1 MDSPTDLTT
10 SEGSTATAPIL
21 LRGTLKHGEVEAL
34 FQSPAAMQQSLELS
48 DFESLCGLLSAVL
61 GERELQGPHLDWSVP
76 GYTLHSLTPIFSPS
90 PPPSLSSI
98 REHVGCSVLS

>member
-61 GERELQGPHLDWSVP
+61 GERELQGPHLELERTRLQASFA
-76 GYTLHSLTPIFSPS
+76 YTHLF
-90 PPPSLSSI
+90 SLSPTLPSF
-98 REHVGCSVLS
+98 HP